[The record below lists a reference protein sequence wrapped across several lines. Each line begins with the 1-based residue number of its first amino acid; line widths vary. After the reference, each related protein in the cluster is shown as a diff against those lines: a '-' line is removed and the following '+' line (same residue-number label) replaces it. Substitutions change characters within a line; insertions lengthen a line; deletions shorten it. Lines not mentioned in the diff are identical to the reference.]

1 MARYKQAKNMY
12 VSDILNTPENSA
24 SMKNR
29 MANGES
35 YIFDAGT
42 GNGKTTSIKTLAN
55 IAAQIGKRTL
65 VLVHRI
71 SIRQDMKKELRKNI
85 KAGMITLM
93 SYQKFNVVAQRKNM
107 AFCESD
113 MENVVGK
120 LPKTINDFGLII
132 CDEAH
137 CFVSDSGFAKD
148 LAYAIDVLVAHK
160 ASKIYMSA
168 THSYELLRSRLE
180 DKGKPL
186 RAIHFGS
193 ASPLLVDIKTM
204 LNNDG
209 QIELVLKEVAKGNKV
224 IWMINN
230 TKQIAT
236 VKENIEARIA
246 SNKKLAKRDIKVGT
260 TYSKS
265 KKAKD
270 ANGLVNSIADFDS
283 IENHAQLHSDILLTT
298 SVLSTG
304 VNIKDPKLTMIVAN
318 TIDSKEIIQLAGRAR
333 TKTTN
338 RSVKLYVPTTKSRLV
353 YEAKRYNN
361 VVECYNN
368 KLPMTEDGQIPTPEQ
383 YIKAKEQLEVITPV
397 IEGKRTFVEQL
408 YREFFAGHYSLEAIG
423 YALENA
429 ATNMIHCDRS
439 SRVVERNMVGALLCF
454 AEKDYRRFKVVFG
467 RLSALKDERKMYDMY
482 VMMNKY
488 YNEAENMAEYCN
500 NVVEYL
506 KSNNI
511 MPEFNIPNLTFENF
525 ETFVKIVDR
534 AKKSTKMVF
543 YAITTIADRE
553 WLQYEVPMYSD
564 YYETYKAYSVHSKYT
579 KENLIKYNE

>member
-24 SMKNR
+24 SLKNK
-29 MANGES
+29 MIDGQS

-42 GNGKTTSIKTLAN
+42 GNGKTTSVKTLAN
-55 IAAQIGKRTL
+55 IAAQINKRTL
-65 VLVHRI
+65 VLVHRT
-71 SIRQDMKKELRKNI
+71 SIRGDMSKELKREI
-85 KAGMITLM
+85 KAGIVTLM

-137 CFVSDSGFAKD
+137 CFVSDSSFAAD

-160 ASKIYMSA
+160 ASKVYMSA

-186 RAIHFGS
+186 KAIHFGS
-193 ASPLLVDIKTM
+193 ASPLLIDIKTM

-209 QIELVLKEVAKGNKV
+209 QINMVLKEVAKGNKV

-230 TKQIAT
+230 TKQIVT
-236 VKENIEARIA
+236 VKEEMEARIA
-246 SNKKLAKRDIKVGT
+246 SNKKLSKKDIKIGT

-265 KKAKD
+265 KKSKD

-283 IENHAQLHSDILLTT
+283 IEQHALLHSDILLTT

-304 VNIKDPKLTMIVAN
+304 VNIKDPKLTMIIAN
-318 TIDSKEIIQLAGRAR
+318 TIDAKEIIQLAGRAR

-338 RSVKLYVPTTKSRLV
+338 KSVKLFVPTTNSRIATESRRCKHV
-353 YEAKRYNN
+353 I
-361 VVECYNN
+361 ECYEN

-383 YIKAKEQLEVITPV
+383 YIKAKEQLEIITPV
-397 IEGKRTFVEQL
+397 LEGKRTFVEQL

-429 ATNMIHCDRS
+429 VTNMIHCDRS
-439 SRVVERNMVGALLCF
+439 SRIVERNMVGALLCF
-454 AEKDYRRFKVVFG
+454 AEKDFQRFKVIFG
-467 RLSALKDERKMYDMY
+467 RLSALKSERKLNDMF
-482 VMMNKY
+482 VMINKY

-500 NVVEYL
+500 KVVEYL
-506 KSNNI
+506 RNNNI
-511 MPEFNIPNLTFENF
+511 MPEFNIPNLVFENF
-525 ETFVKIVDR
+525 ETFVKVRD
-534 AKKSTKMVF
+534 AATKSIKMVF
-543 YAITTIADRE
+543 YAITTIANRE
-553 WLQYEVPMYSD
+553 YLQYEVPMYND